1 MGQPYPLW
9 IEKIIFLTAIFAAVY
24 VGYELRDSLSGF
36 QLWISW
42 LCCLPMIVVLLSEI
56 LGRILQNAYTK

>member
-24 VGYELRDSLSGF
+24 VGYELKDSLSGL

-42 LCCLPMIVVLLSEI
+42 LCGLPMIVVLLSEI

>member
-24 VGYELRDSLSGF
+24 VGYELKDSLSGF
-36 QLWISW
+36 KLWISW
-42 LCCLPMIVVLLSEI
+42 LCGLPMIVVLLSEI